1 VSTSSPAEREELNG
15 LLIRAG
21 RGDQQAFAALYQR
34 TSSKLFGACLRML
47 RERGEAEEVL
57 QETYIVVWR
66 RAASF
71 DAGKASAI
79 TWLVTLTRDKAID
92 RLRRHHEEQARDPLL
107 LEDIVDMQPTPAS
120 DAETSQERQRLQRC
134 LDALEPPQRS
144 AVREVFFHRSDV

>member
-47 RERGEAEEVL
+47 RERGETEEVL

-66 RAASF
+66 RVASF

-79 TWLVTLTRDKAID
+79 TWLVTLTRNKVID
-92 RLRRHHEEQARDPLL
+92 RLRRHREE
-107 LEDIVDMQPTPAS
+107 
-120 DAETSQERQRLQRC
+120 
-134 LDALEPPQRS
+134 
-144 AVREVFFHRSDV
+144 